1 MYLDDALLYN
11 QGYMISIN
19 DLDSPLF
26 YLFDYDSR
34 SFKIN
39 MSFQH
44 FHQFHEIHILLSGR
58 ASHLIEGDYYTL
70 QPYDIVLLRPSMMH
84 KTEYPS
90 GGDCRRLIINFRVPD
105 DSPALHEMLQS
116 CLQPFGAE
124 VPIYRFTGE
133 TRAQAFSHLNAI
145 FTLGK
150 QPMTPLTQQ
159 FIHCHFLQFLATVA
173 QHAGESS
180 YEPQELS
187 DSITQK
193 VYAVTSY
200 IHRHYASE
208 LSLEYLAE
216 KFFISPYYL
225 SHQFR
230 RVTGF
235 SLINYIQI
243 TRVRNAQQLLLY
255 TDMKIADITTSCG
268 FTSFSQ
274 FNRVFNKFCHTSPS
288 QFRVNGVVTPHH
300 RHSLREGSLPG
311 EHEGV
316 TFSGAAPSPGAGT
329 FFIFPAS
336 SVCRN
341 CQNHCTAS
349 GRRLHTASRPTGSA
363 VRRRRGPQSGS
374 GGPRHRHPAQP
385 RAWQP

>member
-105 DSPALHEMLQS
+105 DSPALHE
-116 CLQPFGAE
+116 
-124 VPIYRFTGE
+124 
-133 TRAQAFSHLNAI
+133 I

-288 QFRVNGVVTPHH
+288 QFRVNGVVTPITAIPF
-300 RHSLREGSLPG
+300 EK
-311 EHEGV
+311 E
-316 TFSGAAPSPGAGT
+316 PSPGST
-329 FFIFPAS
+329 K
-336 SVCRN
+336 V
-341 CQNHCTAS
+341 
-349 GRRLHTASRPTGSA
+349 
-363 VRRRRGPQSGS
+363 
-374 GGPRHRHPAQP
+374 
-385 RAWQP
+385 

>member
-58 ASHLIEGDYYTL
+58 ASHIIEGDYYTL
-70 QPYDIVLLRPSMMH
+70 QPYDIVLLRPSLLH

-105 DSPALHEMLQS
+105 DSPVLHEMLQS
-116 CLQPFGAE
+116 CLQPFGAA

-288 QFRVNGVVTPHH
+288 QFRVNGVVTPITAIPY
-300 RHSLREGSLPG
+300 EK
-311 EHEGV
+311 E
-316 TFSGAAPSPGAGT
+316 PSPGSTKVEHFPVPPLLGAGT
-329 FFIFPAS
+329 SFIFPAS

-349 GRRLHTASRPTGSA
+349 GRCLHTASRPTGSA
-363 VRRRRGPQSGS
+363 VRRRRDPQSGS
-374 GGPRHRHPAQP
+374 GGPRHRRPAQP
-385 RAWQP
+385 RAWRP

>member
-1 MYLDDALLYN
+1 MVLEVDVDGVPLYGSAAILDHSFAQAVYVDDGSRGKNVPVGRDRDALFGDGSACRVDDSVRAVQRPGTTALFARTVRGRFVFDPFRFFRFRFRGGRLY
-11 QGYMISIN
+11 G
-19 DLDSPLF
+19 
-26 YLFDYDSR
+26 
-34 SFKIN
+34 
-39 MSFQH
+39 H
-44 FHQFHEIHILLSGR
+44 
-58 ASHLIEGDYYTL
+58 
-70 QPYDIVLLRPSMMH
+70 
-84 KTEYPS
+84 

-288 QFRVNGVVTPHH
+288 QFRVNGVVTPITAIPY
-300 RHSLREGSLPG
+300 EK
-311 EHEGV
+311 E
-316 TFSGAAPSPGAGT
+316 PSPGST
-329 FFIFPAS
+329 K
-336 SVCRN
+336 V
-341 CQNHCTAS
+341 
-349 GRRLHTASRPTGSA
+349 
-363 VRRRRGPQSGS
+363 
-374 GGPRHRHPAQP
+374 
-385 RAWQP
+385 

>member
-84 KTEYPS
+84 KTEYPA

-105 DSPALHEMLQS
+105 DSPVLHEMLQS

-180 YEPQELS
+180 YESQELS

-208 LSLEYLAE
+208 LSLEYLAD

-268 FTSFSQ
+268 FTSFS
-274 FNRVFNKFCHTSPS
+274 
-288 QFRVNGVVTPHH
+288 
-300 RHSLREGSLPG
+300 
-311 EHEGV
+311 
-316 TFSGAAPSPGAGT
+316 
-329 FFIFPAS
+329 
-336 SVCRN
+336 
-341 CQNHCTAS
+341 
-349 GRRLHTASRPTGSA
+349 
-363 VRRRRGPQSGS
+363 
-374 GGPRHRHPAQP
+374 
-385 RAWQP
+385 